1 MNGQGMGLWPKGAN
15 GGEALARP
23 AESEKDR
30 QDLEAYTA
38 NVTQL
43 KKPGV
48 TKRARDA
55 RRVLAFVF

>member
-1 MNGQGMGLWPKGAN
+1 MKGQGLRPEGAN
-15 GGEALARP
+15 GGGVLARP

-55 RRVLAFVF
+55 RRVLALVF

>member
-1 MNGQGMGLWPKGAN
+1 MKGQGLRPEGAN
-15 GGEALARP
+15 GGEVLARP

-30 QDLEAYTA
+30 QDLEAYAA

-55 RRVLAFVF
+55 RRVLALVF